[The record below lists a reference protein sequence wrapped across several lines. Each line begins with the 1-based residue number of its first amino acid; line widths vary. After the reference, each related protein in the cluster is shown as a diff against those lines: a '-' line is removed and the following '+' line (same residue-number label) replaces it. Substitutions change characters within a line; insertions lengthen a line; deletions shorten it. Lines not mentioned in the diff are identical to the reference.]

1 MKILAASSFVK
12 ELNTIPGVVS
22 AGGFGHDLLGNH
34 GGIGGVS
41 WPGKDPHRD
50 IDFANIEIGYNFL
63 ETVGVKLKAG
73 RYFSQNANSMHETIM
88 NETAIKAMGLK
99 DPIGKVIRFWDEW
112 REIVGVAEDFNFE
125 SLYQPV
131 KPAFFRCYPVGPQV
145 MVRLKAGSEAAT
157 IAALK
162 TAYQRFNPGM
172 PFEFKY
178 LDTDFEQL
186 YASETRVGIL
196 ARYFAGLAIIIS
208 CLGLFGLAAFTAQK
222 RKKEIGIRKVV
233 GASVAQVAY
242 LLSREFL
249 VLVGMA
255 IAVAFPLAWL
265 GMRRWL
271 DGFAYRVDIRYDLF
285 LLTGLTAIGITI
297 LTISYQAFKAATA
310 NPSETLH
317 SE

>member
-1 MKILAASSFVK
+1 
-12 ELNTIPGVVS
+12 
-22 AGGFGHDLLGNH
+22 
-34 GGIGGVS
+34 
-41 WPGKDPHRD
+41 
-50 IDFANIEIGYNFL
+50 
-63 ETVGVKLKAG
+63 
-73 RYFSQNANSMHETIM
+73 
-88 NETAIKAMGLK
+88 
-99 DPIGKVIRFWDEW
+99 
-112 REIVGVAEDFNFE
+112 
-125 SLYQPV
+125 
-131 KPAFFRCYPVGPQV
+131 
-145 MVRLKAGSEAAT
+145 
-157 IAALK
+157 
-162 TAYQRFNPGM
+162 
-172 PFEFKY
+172 
-178 LDTDFEQL
+178 
-186 YASETRVGIL
+186 
-196 ARYFAGLAIIIS
+196 
-208 CLGLFGLAAFTAQK
+208 LFGLAAFTAQK